1 VAKGFQKTSLA
12 DVMEHGTSPNLDRP
26 KITKLKVFQT
36 NGYANDGKQTT
47 NSGNGRALD
56 DAKEQ

>member
-1 VAKGFQKTSLA
+1 
-12 DVMEHGTSPNLDRP
+12 MEHGTSPNLDRP

-47 NSGNGRALD
+47 TNSGNGRALD